1 MGRVWEGGLLH
12 ISDATYDFF
21 FLSFEQSR
29 VDKIKMEKLRS
40 HQTDMVDNA
49 MIEAWEDE
57 HLQEKFVRL
66 FNDAGSLVGRDL

>member
-1 MGRVWEGGLLH
+1 
-12 ISDATYDFF
+12 
-21 FLSFEQSR
+21 
-29 VDKIKMEKLRS
+29 MEKLRS

-66 FNDAGSLVGRDL
+66 FNNAGSLVGRDL